1 MTLWQLNPVTG
12 QTTSDLINT
21 GTVVRDYT
29 CMAFSKN
36 REEYLFAGSESGD
49 LLAFQV
55 KSKALAF
62 NVNACAKGIKTIRAV
77 AADKIVVGG
86 GDGQVIIYSTAAVQ
100 P

>member
-49 LLAFQV
+49 LLAF
-55 KSKALAF
+55 
-62 NVNACAKGIKTIRAV
+62 
-77 AADKIVVGG
+77 
-86 GDGQVIIYSTAAVQ
+86 
-100 P
+100 